1 MPEYNIDAVRNRR
14 IRAGI
19 AGTAMAETMDLGFPT
34 YYKKEKGQIKWTL
47 AEGKFL
53 ADFFGTTIEELFLT
67 KKSHKMRLP
76 ARRYY

>member
-14 IRAGI
+14 ISAGI
-19 AGTAMAETMDLGFPT
+19 AGTAMAEIMNLGFPT

-53 ADFFGTTIEELFLT
+53 ADLFGTTIDELFFT
-67 KKSHKMRLP
+67 QKVS
-76 ARRYY
+76 